1 MEIETKDRR
10 VDLVVGRYKN
20 APKTKEARR
29 LRIPVITIN
38 WVEKVKAEGELTG
51 FKGFELN

>member
-10 VDLVVGRYKN
+10 VDLVVGRYRN
-20 APKTKEARR
+20 APKEARR

-38 WVEKVKAEGELTG
+38 WVEKVKEEGELTG